1 MKHKERTIRPANS
14 GDLEKLLELY
24 THLHDG
30 TVPAKENNLLDVW
43 EEILCDRRQ
52 KILVIEEA
60 GKLVSSCV
68 LVIVPNLTHGQ
79 RPYALVENVV
89 TRRDYRGQGCGSAVL
104 EAAKNLAAECG
115 CYKIMLMTGSK
126 KESTLRFYEKAGYRK
141 TDKTAFVQW
150 L

>member
-24 THLHDG
+24 TLLHDG

-68 LVIVPNLTHGQ
+68 LVIVPNL
-79 RPYALVENVV
+79 
-89 TRRDYRGQGCGSAVL
+89 
-104 EAAKNLAAECG
+104 
-115 CYKIMLMTGSK
+115 
-126 KESTLRFYEKAGYRK
+126 
-141 TDKTAFVQW
+141 
-150 L
+150 